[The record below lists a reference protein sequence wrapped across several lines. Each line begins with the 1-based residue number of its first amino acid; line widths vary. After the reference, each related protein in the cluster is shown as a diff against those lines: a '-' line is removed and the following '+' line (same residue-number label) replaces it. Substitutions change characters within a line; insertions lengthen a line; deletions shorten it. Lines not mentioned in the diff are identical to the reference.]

1 MVRLIDSS
9 LVFSAHADSWQAQ
22 GRLREPCG
30 GGTAELPGWRLMAS
44 GLEYSH
50 LNAACMTDPGLAD
63 VEAARAWYRERKLSW
78 GAIVPA
84 GTRWPHGRR
93 LLTIALMATRPEDF
107 AGEPAP
113 AGVTLRK
120 AGEEDL
126 ETLVAI
132 DNGAFGSAA
141 APARAWLG
149 PLCTCDDADVAIG
162 ELNGVPVAA
171 GYVLR
176 CDGAAGPS
184 LYLGG
189 IGVLPPAAKRH
200 SRRPFDLARG
210 SGPQTRWQLRPSAD
224 RLRERRPGLFQARI
238 RGAER
243 HRHLRRQLTN
253 GDLGGLVH
261 AL

>member
-1 MVRLIDSS
+1 
-9 LVFSAHADSWQAQ
+9 
-22 GRLREPCG
+22 
-30 GGTAELPGWRLMAS
+30 MAS

-189 IGVLPPAAKRH
+189 IGVLPPTRRRGIAAA
-200 SRRPFDLARG
+200 LLTWLVA
-210 SGPQTRWQLRPSAD
+210 
-224 RLRERRPGLFQARI
+224 PGLKRDGNFAHLQTDSENAARVYS
-238 RGAER
+238 RLGFAE
-243 HRHLRRQLTN
+243 LN
-253 GDLGGLVH
+253 GIDIYVDN
-261 AL
+261 